1 MLWGFAM
8 RATLLFLCLIAGL
21 AHADPRGDELAQAAD
36 RQLHGHGDSES
47 RLVMTLISPRG
58 ETATRELRVRS
69 REQDGAERT
78 LMIFDT
84 PRDVAG
90 TALLSES
97 RPQGEDQQ
105 WLYLPAV
112 KRVKQ
117 IGSRNR
123 SGPFMASEF
132 AFEDIATPYW
142 QKYRHRYLRDEKCGT
157 LDCHVLEREP
167 LDENSGYSRQRVWLD
182 RADKLVRRIEFH
194 DRQGNLVK
202 TYTATGFQ
210 RHQGRF
216 WRPAEMLMVNARN
229 GRQTRLSWSG
239 FRFGIG
245 LAESDFN
252 QNALQRVK

>member
-1 MLWGFAM
+1 M
-8 RATLLFLCLIAGL
+8 RAALLLLCLFSLAGPL
-21 AHADPRGDELAQAAD
+21 LADPRGDEIAQAAD
-36 RQLHGHGDSES
+36 RQLHGHGDSDA
-47 RLVMTLISPRG
+47 RLTMTLISARG

-69 REQDGAERT
+69 REQGATERT
-78 LMIFDT
+78 LMVFET

-90 TALLSES
+90 TALLTES
-97 RPQGEDQQ
+97 GPAGEDQQ

-117 IGSRNR
+117 IGARNR

-132 AFEDIATPYW
+132 AFEDIATPWW
-142 QKYRHRYLRDEKCGT
+142 QKYEHRYLRDEKCGE
-157 LDCHVLEREP
+157 LDCHVLERLP
-167 LDENSGYSRQRVWLD
+167 RDADSGYARQTVWLD
-182 RADKLVRRIEFH
+182 RADKLVRRIEFF
-194 DRQGNLVK
+194 DRNGKPLK

-216 WRPAEMLMVNARN
+216 WRPAEMLMVHAQS

-239 FRFGIG
+239 YRFGLG
-245 LAESDFN
+245 LPESDFN